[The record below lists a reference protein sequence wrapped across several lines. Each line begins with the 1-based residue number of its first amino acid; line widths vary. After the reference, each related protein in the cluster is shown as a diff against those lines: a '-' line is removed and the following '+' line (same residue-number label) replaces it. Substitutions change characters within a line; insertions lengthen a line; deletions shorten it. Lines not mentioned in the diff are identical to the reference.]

1 MKLSSNFAVKISSA
15 LIASVVLNVSAGVGV
30 SVAADGDDMVRGAP
44 DRRANEGEGPFER
57 LIIRGAT
64 LIDGS
69 GAPARGPVDIV
80 VEGNR
85 IIEVRNVGVPHVP
98 IDESSRPTGA
108 TREIDAL
115 GSYVLPGFVN
125 NHVHVGDVPKA
136 PEAEYPYKLWM
147 AHGITTVRGVPAG
160 PLNWTLREKERSAKN
175 EIVAP
180 RIYAYQVPGDGED
193 WDGGPI
199 ITPEIGR
206 EWVRWAARKGI
217 DGLKIF
223 NYPPDI
229 LTALLDEAKK
239 HDLGSTAHLAQ
250 LMVAE
255 VNARDAVGMGLGT
268 VTHFY
273 GIFES
278 MYDDHDIQTWPAD
291 MNYND
296 EQDRFTQVAR
306 QWNMVSPKGSEAW
319 NELVRFFLDHRTF
332 LDPTMTAYLAG
343 RDVMRARNADWHIYT
358 LPSLWEFYT
367 PSRVNHGSYFFDWT
381 TADEIAWKAF
391 YRTWMDFIDDYKDA
405 GGRVTV
411 SADAAFIYN
420 QYGFGYIEEMEL
432 MQEAG
437 LTPLEVI
444 RAATLHPA
452 QALAEPKG
460 EKAQFGVVRPGYLAD
475 LVIVDENPLHNL
487 KVLYGTGHV
496 RLNDETRQPERVGG
510 VKYTIKDGIVYDAK
524 QLLRDVEEMVKA
536 QMRERGIT
544 ELPRY

>member
-1 MKLSSNFAVKISSA
+1 MKIKHAVNIMMALVAFATLQPFGAISD
-15 LIASVVLNVSAGVGV
+15 
-30 SVAADGDDMVRGAP
+30 AAAQEAEETVRGAP
-44 DRRANEGEGPFER
+44 DRRADEGEGPFER

-85 IIEVRNVGVPHVP
+85 IVEVKGVGAPLAP
-98 IDESSRPTGA
+98 IDEDERPGDA
-108 TREIDAL
+108 TREIDAS
-115 GSYVLPGFVN
+115 GSYVMPGFVN

-147 AHGITTVRGVPAG
+147 AHGITTIRGVSAG

-180 RIYAYQVPGDGED
+180 RIFAYHVPGQGED
-193 WDGGPI
+193 WEGGPI
-199 ITPEIGR
+199 HTPEKAR

-223 NYPPDI
+223 NNPPDV
-229 LTALLDEAKK
+229 LAALLDEAKD
-239 HDLGSTAHLAQ
+239 HGLGSTAHLSQ

-255 VNARDAVGMGLGT
+255 VNAAQAVDMGLGT

-273 GIFES
+273 GLFES
-278 MYDDHDIQTWPAD
+278 MYDDHDIQTWPDD
-291 MNYND
+291 MNYSN

-306 QWNMVSPKGSEAW
+306 QWNMVDPQGSDGW
-319 NELVRFFLDHRTF
+319 NKLIQHFLDHNTF

-343 RDVMRARNADWHIYT
+343 RDVMRARNADWHRYT
-358 LPSLWEFYT
+358 LPSLWDFYT
-367 PSRVNHGSYFFDWT
+367 PSRVNHGSYYYDWT

-391 YRTWMDFIDDYKDA
+391 YRKWMDFVDDYKDA
-405 GGRVTV
+405 GGRITV

-452 QALAEPKG
+452 QALFEPKG
-460 EKAQFGVVRPGYLAD
+460 QPIQFGVVRPGLLAD
-475 LVIVDENPLHNL
+475 MVIIDENPLQNL
-487 KVLYGTGHV
+487 KVLYGTGAV
-496 RLNDETRQPERVGG
+496 RLNNATGMPDRVGG

-524 QLLRDVEEMVKA
+524 QMLRDIEEMVNA
-536 QMRERGIT
+536 QKRERGIT
-544 ELPRY
+544 ELPTY

>member
-1 MKLSSNFAVKISSA
+1 MNIKQAVNITTVLVAFATLHSFGIISDT
-15 LIASVVLNVSAGVGV
+15 
-30 SVAADGDDMVRGAP
+30 AAQEAEEMVRGAP
-44 DRRANEGEGPFER
+44 DRRLDEGEGPFER
-57 LIIRGAT
+57 LIIRGAI

-85 IIEVRNVGVPHVP
+85 IVSIEIVGVPHVP
-98 IDESSRPTGA
+98 VEEEGRPGDA
-108 TREIDAL
+108 TFELDAT
-115 GSYVLPGFVN
+115 GSYIMPGFIN

-147 AHGITTVRGVPAG
+147 AHGITTIRGVSAG
-160 PLNWTLREKERSAKN
+160 PINWTLRERDRSAKN

-180 RIYAYQVPGDGED
+180 RIFAYHVPGQGED

-199 ITPEIGR
+199 VTPTKAR

-223 NYPPDI
+223 NNPPDV
-229 LTALLDEAKK
+229 LAALLDEAREQS
-239 HDLGSTAHLAQ
+239 LGSTAHLSQ

-255 VNARDAVGMGLGT
+255 VNARQAVGMGLDT
-268 VTHFY
+268 ITHFY

-278 MYDDHDIQTWPAD
+278 MYDDHDIQTWPD
-291 MNYND
+291 EMNYND

-306 QWNMVSPKGSEAW
+306 QWSLVGPQDSEGW
-319 NELVRFFLDHRTF
+319 NNLLQYFLDHETF

-343 RDVMRARNADWHIYT
+343 RDVMRARNADWHEKYT
-358 LPSLWEFYT
+358 LPSLWDFYT
-367 PSRVNHGSYFFDWT
+367 PSRINHGSYYYDWT

-391 YRTWMDFIDDYKDA
+391 YRQWMDFVDDYKDA
-405 GGRVTV
+405 GGRITV

-432 MQEAG
+432 IQEAG

-452 QALAEPKG
+452 QALFEPKG
-460 EKAQFGVVRPGYLAD
+460 EPIQFGVVRPGLLAD
-475 LVIVDENPLHNL
+475 MVIVDENPLQNL

-496 RLNDETRQPERVGG
+496 RLNDETQSPERVGG
-510 VKYTIKDGIVYDAK
+510 VKYTIKDGIIYDAK
-524 QLLRDVEEMVKA
+524 QLLRDVEEMVNA
-536 QMRERGIT
+536 QKRERGIT
-544 ELPRY
+544 ELPAY